1 MTIPNSSFDA
11 NSGANP
17 ATTPVVESE
26 DEISILDLLQVVV
39 DNLRLLILGP
49 LALGVIALG
58 ISFLLTPVFT
68 ATTRFLPPQQQQGIS
83 SAMLQS
89 LGALGGLA
97 AGASGLKNPS
107 DQYIGLL
114 RSQSVQDP
122 IVEQFKLLDRF
133 DQKYREDARKILEG
147 KTKITSGKDGLIVI
161 DYEDKDAVFA
171 ASLANSYV
179 SKLGDLLSRLAITEA
194 QQRRL
199 FFERQLTEA
208 KDNLTK
214 AEQALKSTGINSSVL
229 RVTPQSAVEGI
240 AKLQAQITAQEIK
253 MSGMRGYLTGS
264 APDLKQA
271 QTELNAL
278 RAQLIRAQQDEPPS
292 AAGGGGNDY
301 IARYRDFKYNE
312 TLFELFARQY
322 ELARVDESREG
333 AVIQI
338 VDAAQPPEKK
348 SGPRR
353 ALIAIVAT
361 FASFFILLVFV
372 FGRSAL
378 ARGSQDQVISSK
390 ILNLKFGFKRA
401 FGR

>member
-1 MTIPNSSFDA
+1 M
-11 NSGANP
+11 
-17 ATTPVVESE
+17 ESA

-49 LALGVIALG
+49 LVLGVIALG
-58 ISFLLTPVFT
+58 ISFLMTPVFT
-68 ATTRFLPPQQQQGIS
+68 ATTRFLPPQQQQGIT

-89 LGALGGLA
+89 LGSLGGLA

-122 IVEQFKLLDRF
+122 IIEQFKLLDRF
-133 DQKYREDARKILEG
+133 DEKYRDDARKILDN
-147 KTKITSGKDGLIVI
+147 KTKISSGKDGLIVI
-161 DYEDKDAVFA
+161 DYEDKDPAFA
-171 ASLANSYV
+171 ASLVNSYV

-199 FFERQLTEA
+199 FFERQLAEA

-214 AEQALKSTGINSSVL
+214 SEQALKSTGINSSVL

-240 AKLQAQITAQEIK
+240 AKLQALITAQEIK
-253 MSGMRGYLTGS
+253 MNGMRGYLTGS
-264 APDLKQA
+264 SPDLKQA
-271 QTELNAL
+271 QTELSAL
-278 RAQLIRAQQDEPPS
+278 RAQLIRAQQDEPPP
-292 AAGGGGNDY
+292 AAGSGNNDY

-353 ALIAIVAT
+353 GLIAIAAT
-361 FASFFILLVFV
+361 FASFFILLIFVFV
-372 FGRSAL
+372 RSAL
-378 ARGSQDQVISSK
+378 ARGNEDAIVGSK
-390 ILNLKFGFKRA
+390 ISNLKSGFKRA